1 MQPGGERFIMRGGL
15 EDTICA
21 IATPIGEGGIGIV
34 RLSGPHALVV
44 ASRVV
49 RLRSGRPLSSISSH
63 TLHLADLVIP
73 ALDGQE
79 EMRPGHDRTPV
90 SGLLDEALVVYMKA
104 PRSYTAED
112 VVEIQ
117 SHGGALVLGTV
128 CRVCVE
134 SGARMAEP
142 GEFTKRAFLN
152 GRLDLSQAEA
162 VLDTIR
168 ATSSA
173 GLNIAQRQLRGD
185 LAREVEQARTSLL
198 TVLAH
203 VEAGIDF
210 VDEDIS
216 FVQRD
221 ELARIVRD
229 ACAVVQKLEATAQEG
244 RILREGARVVI
255 LGRPNV
261 GKSSLLNCL
270 LREERAIV
278 TTVPGTTRD
287 VIEESIVLDGALVH
301 LVDTAG
307 VRETD
312 DIVEQ
317 EGIKRTRVAQG
328 EADLLIV
335 VVDGSVPL
343 TSDDRDLLSAVKDRK
358 HMVVLN
364 KADLA
369 DAFESDTAL
378 AGISSYRISAKTGL
392 GVEKVKSALRAQL
405 VPGGIEATESIM
417 VTNVRH
423 RDALRRAG
431 ESLNQ
436 ALDSV
441 RCGMAGELVS
451 IDVRAAADAL
461 GEITGAITTDEILG
475 RIFSEFCI
483 GK

>member
-1 MQPGGERFIMRGGL
+1 MHGGL

-34 RLSGPHALVV
+34 RLSGPQALIV
-44 ASRVV
+44 ASQVV
-49 RLRSGRPLSSISSH
+49 RLRSGDPFASAPSH

-73 ALDGQE
+73 ASDKLNE
-79 EMRPGHDRTPV
+79 ARVLHKRPPA

-104 PRSYTAED
+104 PRSFTAED

-117 SHGGALVLGTV
+117 SHGGALVLEMV
-128 CRVCVE
+128 CRVCIE

-216 FVQRD
+216 FLQRD
-221 ELARIVRD
+221 ELVRIVRE
-229 ACAVVQKLEATAQEG
+229 ACAVVQKLEATAQDG
-244 RILREGARVVI
+244 RILREGACVVI
-255 LGRPNV
+255 LGRANV
-261 GKSSLLNCL
+261 GKSSLLNRF

-278 TTVPGTTRD
+278 TAIPGTTRD
-287 VIEESIVLDGALVH
+287 VIEESIDLDGVRIR

-307 VRETD
+307 VRETE

-317 EGIKRTRVAQG
+317 EGIKRTRAAQD
-328 EADLLIV
+328 EADLLLV

-343 TSDDRDLLSAVKDRK
+343 TNDDRELLRAVRDRK
-358 HMVVLN
+358 HVVLLN

-369 DAFESDTAL
+369 DTAETEAAL
-378 AGISSYRISAKTGL
+378 VGHQAYVISAKTGL
-392 GVEKVKSALRAQL
+392 GVEMVKLAIRAQL
-405 VPGGIEATESIM
+405 MSGGFEATEGVM

-431 ESLNQ
+431 ESLGQ
-436 ALDSV
+436 ALESV
-441 RCGMAGELVS
+441 QCGMAGELVS

>member
-1 MQPGGERFIMRGGL
+1 MHGGL

-21 IATPIGEGGIGIV
+21 IATPAGEGGIGVI
-34 RLSGPHALVV
+34 RLSGPQALVV
-44 ASRVV
+44 ASQVV

-63 TLHLADLVIP
+63 TLHLADLVIT
-73 ALDGQE
+73 ASNRQNDI
-79 EMRPGHDRTPV
+79 RPGYDRPPA

-104 PRSYTAED
+104 PRSFTAED

-117 SHGGALVLGTV
+117 SHGGMLVLGIV
-128 CRVCVE
+128 CKVCIE

-162 VLDTIR
+162 VLDTIKAR
-168 ATSSA
+168 SYA
-173 GLNIAQRQLRGD
+173 GLSVAQRQLRGD

-210 VDEDIS
+210 VGEDIS
-216 FVQRD
+216 FLQRD
-221 ELARIVRD
+221 ELLRIMRE
-229 ACAVVQKLEATAQEG
+229 AYALVQKLEETAQEG
-244 RILREGARVVI
+244 RILREGAHVVI

-261 GKSSLLNCL
+261 GKSSLLNRL
-270 LREERAIV
+270 LRQERAIV
-278 TTVPGTTRD
+278 TAIPGTTRD
-287 VIEESIVLDGALVH
+287 VIEESIDLDGVTIR

-307 VRETD
+307 VRDTV

-317 EGIKRTRVAQG
+317 EGIKRTRAAQD
-328 EADLLIV
+328 EADLLLV

-343 TSDDRDLLSAVKDRK
+343 ASDDRELLSAVRDRK
-358 HMVVLN
+358 HLVLVN

-369 DAFESDTAL
+369 DEVGSDAAL
-378 AGISSYRISAKTGL
+378 AGHSSYKISAKTGW
-392 GVEKVKSALRAQL
+392 GVEMVKSALRAQL
-405 VPGGIEATESIM
+405 VSGSFEAAESVT

-431 ESLNQ
+431 ESLGQ
-436 ALDSV
+436 ALESV
-441 RCGMAGELVS
+441 QCGMAGELIS

>member
-1 MQPGGERFIMRGGL
+1 MHGGL

-21 IATPIGEGGIGIV
+21 IATAKGEGGIGIV
-34 RLSGPHALVV
+34 RLSGPQALAV
-44 ASRVV
+44 ASQVV
-49 RLRSGRPLSSISSH
+49 RLRSGHPLSSISSH

-73 ALDGQE
+73 GSDRRREARVVHQGS
-79 EMRPGHDRTPV
+79 PG

-104 PRSYTAED
+104 PRSFTAED

-117 SHGGALVLGTV
+117 SHGGALVLEMV
-128 CRVCVE
+128 CKGCVE

-168 ATSSA
+168 ATSSI
-173 GLNIAQRQLRGD
+173 GLSIAQRHLRGD
-185 LAREVEQARTSLL
+185 LSREVEQARNSLL

-216 FVQRD
+216 FLQRD
-221 ELARIVRD
+221 ELIRIVKE
-229 ACAVVQKLEATAQEG
+229 ACAVVQKLESTAREG
-244 RILREGARVVI
+244 RILREGAHVVI

-261 GKSSLLNCL
+261 GKSSVLNRL

-278 TTVPGTTRD
+278 TAIPGTTRD
-287 VIEESIVLDGALVH
+287 VIEESIDLDGVTVR

-317 EGIKRTRVAQG
+317 EGIKRTRVAQA
-328 EADLLIV
+328 EADLLLV
-335 VVDGSVPL
+335 VVDRSVPL
-343 TSDDRDLLSAVKDRK
+343 TSDDRKLLSVVRHRK
-358 HMVVLN
+358 HVVLLN

-369 DAFESDTAL
+369 GEAESDAAL
-378 AGISSYRISAKTGL
+378 VDHSSYSISAKTGW
-392 GVEKVKSALRAQL
+392 GVETVKSAIRAQL
-405 VPGGIEATESIM
+405 LSEGFEAADGVA

-431 ESLNQ
+431 ESLGQ
-436 ALDSV
+436 ALESV
-441 RCGMAGELVS
+441 QWGAAGELVS